1 MKFYFTNIVKS
12 FFVCLLFTA
21 CSPEKPKYSV
31 FQGDLFDD
39 THLHEIHINFASDNF
54 WDTLV
59 LNKKLKDSL
68 EVNTY
73 HKGNDY
79 DLKESR
85 RTTLQKEKRNRLN

>member
-1 MKFYFTNIVKS
+1 M
-12 FFVCLLFTA
+12 
-21 CSPEKPKYSV
+21 

-73 HKGNDY
+73 HKGNVVIDGTELKDVGLRFKGESSY
-79 DLKESR
+79 DFTKG
-85 RTTLQKEKRNRLN
+85 QKKSFKLNLNCFTKKQN